1 MSVPATPAEVQAV
14 FERMASPARE
24 QLLDLRRTI
33 FEVATQED
41 VGPLT
46 ETLKWG
52 EPAYLTEASKAGS
65 TIRLGLARGHPAVF
79 FNCNTTLVAGFR
91 ETFGDAFA
99 YQGNRAVLLTPD
111 TPPDALA
118 ICLARALT
126 YHRAKKGSR

>member
-1 MSVPATPAEVQAV
+1 MPAEVQAV
-14 FERMASPARE
+14 FDGMASPARA
-24 QLLDLRRTI
+24 QLLDARRMI
-33 FEVATQED
+33 FEIAGAEN

-65 TIRLGLARGHPAVF
+65 TVRLGLDKGQPAVF

-91 ETFGDAFA
+91 ETFGDALT

-118 ICLARALT
+118 ICLSRALT
-126 YHRAKKGSR
+126 YHRRKKGAA